1 MKIVVAEDVPS
12 ALRFCEAG
20 LIRAGHEVLKAETGA
35 SAEAL
40 IGEQSPDLALID
52 LTLPDVSGLDL
63 IAKLAGRPNSCP
75 IIVITGDG
83 SVKTAVD
90 AMRRGARDFIVK
102 PYRVER
108 LIEAVEAI
116 EVVAK
121 DRRTRSPVSLSAPN
135 PICRGDSDFEGFI
148 GASEQMK
155 SIYRM
160 LRAVG
165 PSTAPIFITGESGT
179 GKELAAEAAHSLS
192 YRRGGPFV
200 AINCSAI
207 PKDLVESELFGH
219 VKGSFT
225 GAVSDRDGACRQ
237 AHGGTLFLDEI
248 CEMPT
253 DLQSKMLRFLQS
265 GTIRP
270 VGSARTEKVDVRI
283 VCATNKDPNQ
293 EVRSGRFRA
302 DLFYRLHVVRVSL
315 PPLRERG
322 DDVLLLAEAF
332 IKKYAADESKA
343 FRDLDQAAKRFIRE
357 ATWPGNVRQLQNVI
371 RRAIVMYSGNEICAE
386 MLEDAGSTMAES
398 PQASHTSLD
407 ALVVSRMP
415 LGAEW
420 RKASDIVEL
429 AIVEKSAIERA
440 VALCDGSFSK
450 AAGYLGVSPSTLY
463 RKRSEWSLQS
473 LACQ

>member
-20 LIRAGHEVLKAETGA
+20 LLRAGHEVLKAETGA

-40 IGEQSPDLALID
+40 ILEASPDLALID

-63 IAKLAGRPNSCP
+63 IAKLAARPVRCP

-108 LIEAVEAI
+108 LIEAVEA
-116 EVVAK
+116 VTR
-121 DRRTRSPVSLSAPN
+121 DRHPRSPTPSSAPG
-135 PICRGDSDFEGFI
+135 PIGRSDGHFEGFI

-155 SIYRM
+155 SIYQM

-192 YRRGGPFV
+192 HRRSGPFV

-283 VCATNKDPNQ
+283 VCATNKDPDQ

-332 IKKYAADESKA
+332 MKKYAADEAKA
-343 FRDLDQAAKRFIRE
+343 FRDLDQAAKRLIRE

-371 RRAIVMYSGNEICAE
+371 RRAIVIYSGNEIRAE
-386 MLEDAGSTMAES
+386 MLEDTGNITTGS
-398 PQASHTSLD
+398 PQPNHASFD
-407 ALVVSRMP
+407 ACNVDRALLV
-415 LGAEW
+415 ADW

-440 VALCDGSFSK
+440 VVLCDGSFSK

-473 LACQ
+473 MAS